1 VATAML
7 QAHSFLWYYLWVAPN
22 FLLLILAVLIRWRK
36 VYKQFPVFLVYAV
49 VVAVEQLTLFV
60 ADVLPSV
67 SPTSWWYLF
76 WAGLLA
82 EAVVKFALIGEIF
95 SAVAGSYRSLA
106 KLGKSLISG
115 VGVVLVLLA
124 TLAAAYTP
132 KDNIYWIVS
141 GAHLLELTTYMIECG
156 LILFLFLF
164 AVYFKLQW
172 GRLAFGIT
180 LGLGISACVHLAT
193 WALLAN
199 GNFSAQYRILLDL
212 LNLATYQVCV
222 LIWFYYLLAPH
233 KSAITS
239 AVSLPEHH
247 LEIWNKELERLL
259 HQ

>member
-1 VATAML
+1 ML
-7 QAHSFLWYYLWVAPN
+7 QAHSLLWYYLWVAPS
-22 FLLLILAVLIRWRK
+22 FLLLILAVLIWRRK
-36 VYKQFPVFLVYAV
+36 LYKQFPVFLVYTV
-49 VVAVEQLTLFV
+49 VVAVEQLTLCV
-60 ADVLPSV
+60 TDVLPSV
-67 SPTSWWYLF
+67 SPQSWWYLF

-95 SAVAGSYRSLA
+95 SAVAGSYPSLA

-141 GAHLLELTTYMIECG
+141 GAHLLEQTTYLIECG

-164 AVYFKLQW
+164 AAYFKLHW

-193 WALLAN
+193 WALMAN
-199 GNFSAQYRILLDL
+199 GNFSAQYRVLLDL
-212 LNLATYQVCV
+212 LNLATYHVCV

-233 KSAITS
+233 KSVITS
-239 AVSLPEHH
+239 AVPQPELG
-247 LEIWNKELERLL
+247 LEMWNKELERLL

>member
-1 VATAML
+1 ML
-7 QAHSFLWYYLWVAPN
+7 RAHSLLWYYLWVAPN
-22 FLLLILAVLIRWRK
+22 LFLLVLAVLIWRRNL
-36 VYKQFPVFLVYAV
+36 YKQFPVFLLYAV
-49 VVAVEQLTLFV
+49 VVAVEQLTLCL
-60 ADVLPSV
+60 ADVLPSI

-95 SAVAGSYRSLA
+95 SRVCGLYPSLA

-124 TLAAAYTP
+124 SLAAAYTP
-132 KDNIYWIVS
+132 KDNIHWIVS
-141 GAHLLELTTYMIECG
+141 GAHLLEQTTYMIECG

-164 AVYFKLQW
+164 AAYFKLHW
-172 GRLAFGIT
+172 SRSSFGIA

-199 GNFSAQYRILLDL
+199 GNFAAHYRVFLDL
-212 LNLATYQVCV
+212 LNLATYHVCV
-222 LIWFYYLLAPH
+222 LIWFYYLLHTP
-233 KSAITS
+233 KSGS
-239 AVSLPEHH
+239 KPGGPPPPPPEHH
-247 LEIWNKELERLL
+247 LEVWNEELERLL

>member
-1 VATAML
+1 ML
-7 QAHSFLWYYLWVAPN
+7 QAHSPLWYYLWVAPS
-22 FLLLILAVLIRWRK
+22 FLLLVLAVLVWRRNL
-36 VYKQFPVFLVYAV
+36 YKQFPVFLVYAV
-49 VVAVEQLTLFV
+49 VVAVEQLTLCV

-67 SPTSWWYLF
+67 SATSWWYLF
-76 WAGLLA
+76 WGGLLT

-95 SAVAGSYRSLA
+95 SAVAGSYPSLA
-106 KLGKSLISG
+106 KLGKALISG

-141 GAHLLELTTYMIECG
+141 GAHLLEQTTYLIECG

-164 AVYFKLQW
+164 AAYFKLPW
-172 GRLAFGIT
+172 SRSAFGIA

-193 WALLAN
+193 WALMAN
-199 GNFSAQYRILLDL
+199 GNFSAHYRVLLDL
-212 LNLATYQVCV
+212 LNLATYHVCV

-233 KSAITS
+233 KSAVIST
-239 AVSLPEHH
+239 AVPAPELG
-247 LEIWNKELERLL
+247 LEVWNKELERLL